1 MLDTNRGEK
10 IVSQVA
16 LDLVLFQ
23 FCWTL
28 GKNEFIRHK
37 NKNTFGCTSS
47 LAGKVAK
54 KQTESNHYLCFR
66 NLTNVKFQYIQ
77 R

>member
-10 IVSQVA
+10 IVSQVT

-28 GKNEFIRHK
+28 GKNEFIKH
-37 NKNTFGCTSS
+37 KNTFGWTSS
-47 LAGKVAK
+47 LAGKAAK
-54 KQTESNHYLCFR
+54 KQTESKHYLCFR
-66 NLTNVKFQYIQ
+66 NLTNVKFQLIQ
-77 R
+77 K